1 MADLDAEKKL
11 AALRA
16 VDEVQDGM
24 LLGLGTGSTA
34 EHAIRRIGV
43 RVAEGLKVQGV
54 ATSSRSAELARSV
67 GIDVVEGER
76 VGRLDLVI
84 DGADEI
90 DRHLHAVK
98 GGGGALLREK
108 VVASAADRVIVI
120 VDSSK
125 LVERLGAF
133 PLPLEVLPFAAA
145 WAKRAVERLG
155 GVPVLRSAGDG
166 PYRTDQGN
174 YIFDCRFPSM
184 EPHEELASEL
194 ERIPGVIE
202 HGLFLTQIDTLIVA
216 RGDVIEVLANLR
228 GQAGA

>member
-1 MADLDAEKKL
+1 MSDLDSEKKL

-34 EHAIRRIGV
+34 EHAIRRIGD
-43 RVAEGLKVQGV
+43 RVAEGLTVQGV
-54 ATSSRSAELARSV
+54 ATSSRSASLARSL
-67 GIDVVEGER
+67 GIDVIEGER

-90 DRHLHAVK
+90 DRRLHAVK

-125 LVERLGAF
+125 LVERLGSF

-145 WAKRAVERLG
+145 WTKRAVERLG
-155 GVPVLRSAGDG
+155 GVPGQRMTGEE

-174 YIFDCRFPSM
+174 YIFDVRFPSM
-184 EPHEELASEL
+184 EPHEEIAAEL
-194 ERIPGVIE
+194 ERIPGIVE
-202 HGLFLTQIDTLIVA
+202 HGMFLTQIDTLIMA
-216 RGDVIEVLANLR
+216 RGDVVEILER
-228 GQAGA
+228 PERS

>member
-1 MADLDAEKKL
+1 MPDLDAEKKL
-11 AALRA
+11 AAIRA
-16 VDEVQDGM
+16 VDEVRDGM

-34 EHAIRRIGV
+34 EHAIRILGE
-43 RVAEGLKVQGV
+43 RVAEGLKIEGV
-54 ATSSRSAELARSV
+54 ATSARSAVLARSL
-67 GIDVVEGER
+67 GIGVVDGES

-90 DRHLHAVK
+90 DGQMHAIK

-125 LVERLGAF
+125 VVERLGNF

-145 WAKRAVERLG
+145 WTKRAVERLG
-155 GVPVLRSAGDG
+155 GVPVLRSASDQ

-174 YIFDCRFPSM
+174 YIFDVAFRSL
-184 EPHEELASEL
+184 EPYEELATEL

-202 HGLFLTQIDTLIVA
+202 HGLFLTQIDTLIV
-216 RGDVIEVLANLR
+216 GQGKVVEVLER
-228 GQAGA
+228 SEGR